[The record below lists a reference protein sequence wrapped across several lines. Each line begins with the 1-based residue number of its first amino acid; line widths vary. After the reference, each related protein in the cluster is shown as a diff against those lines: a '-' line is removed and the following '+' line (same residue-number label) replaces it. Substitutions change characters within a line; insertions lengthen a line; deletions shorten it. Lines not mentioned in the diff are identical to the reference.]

1 MNKIITLFNAHSV
14 ANDSPVFR
22 LDNQTTITAVGLG
35 PGDAVLF
42 EVIYLSSVSPIPDCP
57 CRLSELPSAVID
69 GVEPLVCPTCETQTE
84 QRVRL
89 TQRNNVVVLDNP
101 QRALVRAIFV
111 GDGLG
116 TARVWAQPGTH
127 TQDLT
132 DSLRGC
138 PPVCCEDEEQT
149 WQENGVQRCNLETD
163 ELERQFISNC
173 GNLEWRTVGPLN
185 WQDTGELDCNADQ
198 TTTQKRQVNDC
209 GDSRWVEGPAQ
220 DWRDN
225 GQTRCKHGSQTNME
239 KQQVNQCGET
249 RWVDDPASVQV
260 WEDNGA
266 IRCVTGSQTDTEK
279 QQVNQC
285 GDTRWVNGPAQ
296 VWEDVGEVRC
306 VPGSLTD
313 TEKKQVNQC
322 GDVRWVAGPPQVWRD
337 TGEYRCTSITASNP
351 VYVLEILA
359 QNQCGDLRWSEG
371 VDAPWIDT
379 GNTRPG
385 ASGYEKEQ
393 RTKCGDTRWI
403 PDTADITWTDTGAER
418 CKDGKVQLQQVNQHG
433 HLQWVDTT
441 RNCVSPEYFASLPL
455 PGCGGLAYRPGDA
468 RDPAATVELQEDC
481 DPPVTIGYLYPEP
494 REGARTPVIAGDCAD
509 ACPDTTIVGYAVDN
523 PSGGGAG
530 CDGPIRVVVERAA
543 KHAVHYIPSCDN
555 SPNKILWDD
564 GSITVTNQ

>member
-163 ELERQFISNC
+163 TLERQFVSNC
-173 GNLEWRTVGPLN
+173 GNLEWREVGPLS
-185 WQDTGELDCNADQ
+185 WQDTGGYRCVADNGTEKQ
-198 TTTQKRQVNDC
+198 QVNNC
-209 GDSRWVEGPAQ
+209 GDMRWVEGPAQ
-220 DWRDN
+220 
-225 GQTRCKHGSQTNME
+225 E
-239 KQQVNQCGET
+239 
-249 RWVDDPASVQV
+249 
-260 WEDNGA
+260 WEDTGE
-266 IRCVTGSQTDTEK
+266 IRC
-279 QQVNQC
+279 
-285 GDTRWVNGPAQ
+285 
-296 VWEDVGEVRC
+296 DV
-306 VPGSLTD
+306 SNLTD

-322 GDVRWVAGPPQVWRD
+322 GDVRWVPGPAQVWRD
-337 TGEYRCTSITASNP
+337 TGEYRCNSLTATNP
-351 VYVLEILA
+351 DYVLEVLV
-359 QNQCGDLRWSEG
+359 QNQCGDIRWAEG
-371 VDAPWIDT
+371 IETPWVDT
-379 GNTRPG
+379 GKIRPI
-385 ASGYEKEQ
+385 ATGYEKEQ
-393 RTKCGDTRWI
+393 VTKCGDTRWI
-403 PDTADITWTDTGAER
+403 ADTAEIEWTDNGIER
-418 CKDGKVQLQQVNQHG
+418 CTAGKVQKQQVNQYG
-433 HLQWVDTT
+433 NIQWVDTT
-441 RNCVSPEYFASLPL
+441 RECVSPEYFATYPL
-455 PGCGGLAYRPGDA
+455 PGCGGLAFRPDDT
-468 RDPAATVELQEDC
+468 RDPAATVELTEDC
-481 DPPVTIGYLYPEP
+481 DPPVIIGYLYPSP
-494 REGARTPVIAGDCAD
+494 REGASTPVTAGDCGD
-509 ACPDTTIVGYAVDN
+509 ACGDTDVIGYAVNN
-523 PSGGGAG
+523 PSGAAAG
-530 CDGPIRVVVERAA
+530 CDGPGRVIVEQAT
-543 KHAVHYIPSCDN
+543 KQAVQYIPSCSVN
-555 SPNKILWDD
+555 TPNKILWDD
-564 GSITVTNQ
+564 GSITTTNQ

>member
-22 LDNQTTITAVGLG
+22 LDSQTTITAVGLG

-69 GVEPLVCPTCETQTE
+69 GVEPLVCPTCETQTA

-101 QRALVRAIFV
+101 ERALVRAIFV

-138 PPVCCEDEEQT
+138 PPVCCEDEDQT
-149 WQENGVQRCNLETD
+149 WQENGNQRCNLDTD

-173 GNLEWRTVGPLN
+173 GNLEWRSVGPLN
-185 WQDTGELDCNADQ
+185 WQDTGGYRCVASNGTEKQ
-198 TTTQKRQVNDC
+198 QVNDC
-209 GDSRWVEGPAQ
+209 GDMRWVEGPAQ
-220 DWRDN
+220 
-225 GQTRCKHGSQTNME
+225 
-239 KQQVNQCGET
+239 
-249 RWVDDPASVQV
+249 V
-260 WEDNGA
+260 WEDAGA
-266 IRCVTGSQTDTEK
+266 IRCVAGSQTATEK
-279 QQVNQC
+279 LQTNQC
-285 GDTRWVNGPAQ
+285 GDTRWVEGPVQ
-296 VWEDVGEVRC
+296 EWGDVGEIRC
-306 VPGSLTD
+306 VPGSQTA
-313 TEKKQVNQC
+313 TEKKQTNQC
-322 GDVRWVAGPPQVWRD
+322 GDVRWIEGPAQVWRD
-337 TGEYRCTSITASNP
+337 TGEYRCTSITANDP
-351 VYVLEILA
+351 TYVLEVLA
-359 QNQCGDLRWSEG
+359 QNQCGDLRWNEG
-371 VDAPWIDT
+371 ISTAWIDT
-379 GNTRPG
+379 GNTRP
-385 ASGYEKEQ
+385 ALVGYEKEQ
-393 RTKCGDTRWI
+393 RTKCGDIRWV
-403 PDTADITWTDTGAER
+403 ADASEVTWTDTGAER

-433 HLQWVDTT
+433 HLQWVDTP
-441 RNCVSPEYFASLPL
+441 RNCVSPEHFATLPL
-455 PGCGGLAYRPGDA
+455 PGCGGMAYRPGDA

-494 REGARTPVIAGDCAD
+494 REGARTPVIAGDCAE
-509 ACPDTTIVGYAVDN
+509 ACPDTTIVGFAVDN

>member
-42 EVIYLSSVSPIPDCP
+42 EVIYLSSVSPIPECP

-69 GVEPLVCPTCETQTE
+69 GVEPLVCPTCETQTA

-101 QRALVRAIFV
+101 ERALIRAIFV

-138 PPVCCEDEEQT
+138 LPVCCEDEEQT
-149 WQENGVQRCNLETD
+149 WQENGNQRCNLDTD

-225 GQTRCKHGSQTNME
+225 GQSRCKQGSQTAME

-249 RWVDDPASVQV
+249 RWVDDPASTQV
-260 WEDNGA
+260 WEDAGE
-266 IRCVTGSQTDTEK
+266 IRCVPGSQTDTEK
-279 QQVNQC
+279 
-285 GDTRWVNGPAQ
+285 
-296 VWEDVGEVRC
+296 
-306 VPGSLTD
+306 
-313 TEKKQVNQC
+313 KQINQC
-322 GDVRWVAGPPQVWRD
+322 GDVRWVAGPTQVWRD
-337 TGEYRCTSITASNP
+337 TGEYRCTSITATNP
-351 VYVLEILA
+351 VYILEVLA
-359 QNQCGDLRWSEG
+359 QNQCGDLIWAEG
-371 VDAPWIDT
+371 VEAPWTDT

-385 ASGYEKEQ
+385 PSGYEKEQ

-403 PDTADITWTDTGAER
+403 ADTSDVTWTDTGAER
-418 CKDGKVQLQQVNQHG
+418 CKDGVVQLQQVNQYG

-494 REGARTPVIAGDCAD
+494 REGARTPVIEGDCAE
-509 ACPDTTIVGYAVDN
+509 ACPDTTIIGFAVDS

-530 CDGPIRVVVERAA
+530 CDGPARVVVERAM
-543 KHAVHYIPSCDN
+543 KHAVQYIPSCDN
-555 SPNKILWDD
+555 SLNKILWDD
-564 GSITVTNQ
+564 GSITTTHQ